1 MAKYTDTQLAAMA
14 VNPETKGRIVEAYP
28 HLAKMLHEANLTHGA
43 DEDSLLRYLAYVY
56 DPASPMVRAF
66 PDIRERKK
74 YAGEATKYR
83 HTETHTTMVVFFLQK
98 VVRSLEWRVI
108 CAKEHAFGEYEER
121 VYDAIKTEDVKDT
134 DIIAAA
140 TKKDLLLKQ
149 MKELSQELPQLKE
162 HFWGGDTDLGD
173 EADRKVFTAEAVAG
187 RVNKK

>member
-1 MAKYTDTQLAAMA
+1 MAKYTETQLSAMA

-83 HTETHTTMVVFFLQK
+83 HTEAHTTMVVFFLQK

-121 VYDAIKTEDVKDT
+121 VYDVIKTGEDVKDT
-134 DIIAAA
+134 DIMAAA
-140 TKKDLLLKQ
+140 TKKDILLKQ
-149 MKELSQELPQLKE
+149 MREIAIELPELKS
-162 HFWGGDTDLGD
+162 HFYGEDKDLEKAAEKKD
-173 EADRKVFTAEAVAG
+173 YSPEAMAGKV
-187 RVNKK
+187 KK